1 MPTPLTNTLDATLL
15 RMDYCGVHTFANF
28 GSVADEVATLRSG
41 SAIHD
46 LGWLAFIKVTGE
58 DRVRWLNGMVTNN
71 TRDLEPDH
79 GNYNFILTTQGRI
92 VGDLTA
98 YQRGDHYL
106 MVTSESQREHLLGA
120 LNKYIIM
127 DDVELTDISS
137 LMTALGITGPKAK
150 DFCATAGL
158 PSVKLNELQQV
169 QWNGIDITFTQSA
182 ESPVPIFQIWLHP
195 DNVNT
200 TWQKL
205 LAAGAKPAGS
215 EAIEKFRILCGI
227 PMYGKDIR
235 EKELPQETMQEQA
248 LNFTKGCYVG
258 QEIVERIRSRGIVHR
273 GLTGFI
279 LDKENTEITLP
290 ASGENLKIQH
300 EGKDMGYVTSFA
312 RVPVNGEEKLLALGY
327 LRREAATPGN
337 SVKILEVHA
346 TVAALPFRF

>member
-1 MPTPLTNTLDATLL
+1 MSMPTPLTNVLDAALP
-15 RMDYCGVHTFANF
+15 REDYCGVQTIANF
-28 GSVADEVATLRSG
+28 GNVAEEVAALQDG
-41 SAIHD
+41 SAVHD
-46 LGWLAFIKVTGE
+46 LGWMAFLKVTGE
-58 DRVRWLNGMVTNN
+58 DRGRWLNGMVTNN

-215 EAIEKFRILCGI
+215 EAIEKFRKRPCKNRLSTS
-227 PMYGKDIR
+227 PKAVTLARRSLSAYAR
-235 EKELPQETMQEQA
+235 AA
-248 LNFTKGCYVG
+248 LFTVDSLASFLTKKTL
-258 QEIVERIRSRGIVHR
+258 RSRCPH
-273 GLTGFI
+273 
-279 LDKENTEITLP
+279 
-290 ASGENLKIQH
+290 
-300 EGKDMGYVTSFA
+300 
-312 RVPVNGEEKLLALGY
+312 LAK
-327 LRREAATPGN
+327 T
-337 SVKILEVHA
+337 
-346 TVAALPFRF
+346 